1 MEPLALLIGP
11 EEGALDREEVLDN
24 VADAAERDS
33 TAVSTWLSQAK
44 GF

>member
-11 EEGALDREEVLDN
+11 EEGALNREKILDN
-24 VADAAERDS
+24 VADATEGVS